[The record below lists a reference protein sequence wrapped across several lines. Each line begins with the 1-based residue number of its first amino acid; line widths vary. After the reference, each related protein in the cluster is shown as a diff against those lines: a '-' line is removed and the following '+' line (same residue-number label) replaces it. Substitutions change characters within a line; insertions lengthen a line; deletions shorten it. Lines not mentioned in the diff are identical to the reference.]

1 VSSLVNVQM
10 YTLTDASAAYWDC
23 RFADRDMVMRYHWG
37 LAIGHTYTHA
47 AASDGSVVHVSTANS
62 ETHEDDLALES
73 DSASMPVDVLPPQN
87 GENADQDDPELS
99 FENRED
105 NWTDVE
111 EGDDDEENGDDDEF
125 LDLNDMYG
133 LNSYD

>member
-1 VSSLVNVQM
+1 M
-10 YTLTDASAAYWDC
+10 YTLTDAGAAYWDC

-47 AASDGSVVHVSTANS
+47 AAADGSVVHVSTADS
-62 ETHEDDLALES
+62 GTHEDDLALES
-73 DSASMPVDVLPPQN
+73 DPASMPVDVPPPQN
-87 GENADQDDPELS
+87 GENSDHDDPELS

-111 EGDDDEENGDDDEF
+111 EGDDGEGSIDGNDDEF

-133 LNSYD
+133 LSYD